1 MSFAVVEN
9 GSSVRVMSRNERL
22 INLKEVLAEI
32 EAMPTVKAEGH
43 DFIEKNFLKT
53 RLEFWPSAQPEYER
67 VSAED
72 VAVSIA
78 PTKLASAVWLYGT
91 LTELEKAGYVICR
104 RMT

>member
-1 MSFAVVEN
+1 MAMDDKTVS
-9 GSSVRVMSRNERL
+9 
-22 INLKEVLAEI
+22 LKEVLAEI
-32 EAMPTVKAEGH
+32 DAMPPVKAEGH
-43 DFIEKNFLKT
+43 DFIEKTCLKT
-53 RLEFWPSAQPEYER
+53 RLELLPPAQPDYER

>member
-1 MSFAVVEN
+1 MDDMISRTAALKGLEDLNIASFYEL
-9 GSSVRVMSRNERL
+9 NEHS
-22 INLKEVLAEI
+22 KEAYTE
-32 EAMPTVKAEGH
+32 VKAM
-43 DFIEKNFLKT
+43 LKA
-53 RLEFWPSAQPEYER
+53 LPPAQPEYER

>member
-1 MSFAVVEN
+1 MKDDTISRKVALKGLEDLNIASFYEL
-9 GSSVRVMSRNERL
+9 NEHS
-22 INLKEVLAEI
+22 KEAYTE
-32 EAMPTVKAEGH
+32 VKAM
-43 DFIEKNFLKT
+43 LKA
-53 RLEFWPSAQPEYER
+53 LPPAQPEYER